1 MNAIKKLWMLMLALL
16 LSVPAIAIA
25 SGDAQLD
32 KAPGKLSDKASLQR
46 GAKFFVTN
54 CLACHSAAYMRYN
67 RLMDIGI
74 AESEIK
80 GMLPEGGK
88 LGSVMKAAMDA
99 EAAKQAYGV
108 APPDLSVIARARGAD
123 WLYTYLR
130 SFYVDSTRA
139 SGVNN
144 VVFSGVGMPNIF
156 ASMQG
161 DQELHVAT
169 RDGHETKTLKLVS
182 PGSMTTAQFDATI
195 TDLTN
200 YLDFMSDP
208 SKLVRYNIGYVV
220 LGFLFVL
227 LALTYALKKEYWK
240 DIH

>member
-1 MNAIKKLWMLMLALL
+1 MNVIKKLWMLALL
-16 LSVPAIAIA
+16 LSVPAMAIA
-25 SGDAQLD
+25 SGGVQLD
-32 KAPGKLSDKASLQR
+32 KAPGKISDHASLQR
-46 GAKFFVTN
+46 GAKFFVAN
-54 CLACHSAAYMRYN
+54 CLACHSASYMRYN

-74 AESEIK
+74 TESEIK
-80 GMLPEGGK
+80 GILPEGSK
-88 LGSVMKAAMDA
+88 PGSTMKAAMDA
-99 EAAKQAYGV
+99 ETAKQAYGV

-144 VVFSGVGMPNIF
+144 AIFPGVGMPNVL
-156 ASMQG
+156 AGLQG
-161 DQELHVAT
+161 DQELHVASH
-169 RDGHETKTLKLVS
+169 DGHETKTLKLVA

-195 TDLTN
+195 ADLTN

-208 SKLVRYNIGYVV
+208 SKLVRYNIGYIV

-227 LALTYALKKEYWK
+227 LALTYMLKKEYWK